1 MGMTMDLIHYA
12 SIVTMQ
18 AAFYSFRRHL
28 MTMRHL
34 ATFSPRCRIKGIFA
48 FAASALLAAS
58 VFAQDKPPLK
68 ILVGFP
74 PGGSVDILARTL
86 GDAMRDDFSSV
97 VVDNKPGAAGRIALM
112 QTKAAKPDGQ
122 TVIVLPMG
130 PMVIFP
136 HTYKKLDYDALKDF
150 TPVSQLAISNFGV
163 VAGPSAGANSVSEML
178 AKVKAD
184 PKLGNYGTPGAG
196 SVPHFLGVMME
207 QTTGVPLNHIPFQ
220 GGAPAN
226 TALLGGHI
234 QYKFDVVSETVQL
247 HRDGKV
253 KILAVAGAKRDS
265 MIPEVPTLKE
275 QGVNIETGV
284 WFAMYAP
291 AGLPPDVLAR
301 LEKSVVTALRKK
313 DTFDKLDKLGFDVTA
328 TSSRELGNIQ
338 RADLARWEKPIK
350 ATGVAL
356 D

>member
-1 MGMTMDLIHYA
+1 MTTTHGANGSPGHGLKW
-12 SIVTMQ
+12 
-18 AAFYSFRRHL
+18 L
-28 MTMRHL
+28 M
-34 ATFSPRCRIKGIFA
+34 A
-48 FAASALLAAS
+48 FACSLVLAGNVS
-58 VFAQDKPPLK
+58 AQDKPPLK

-74 PGGSVDILARTL
+74 PGGSVDVLARTL
-86 GDAMRDDFSSV
+86 SDAMRDDFSSV

-122 TVIVLPMG
+122 TVVVLPMG

-136 HTYKKLDYDALKDF
+136 HSYKKLDYDAIKDF
-150 TPVSQLAISNFGV
+150 TPVSQLAVSNFGV
-163 VAGPSAGANSVSEML
+163 VAGPSAGANSIKEML

-196 SVPHFLGVMME
+196 TVPHFLGVMME
-207 QTTGVPLNHIPFQ
+207 QATGVPLNHIPFQ

-253 KILAVAGAKRDS
+253 KILAVAGGKRDS
-265 MIPEVPTLKE
+265 MVPEVPTLKE

-291 AGLPPDVLAR
+291 AGLPADVLAR
-301 LEKSVVTALRKK
+301 LEKSVTTALRKK
-313 DTFDKLDKLGFDVTA
+313 DVTEKLDKLGFDVTA
-328 TSSRELGNIQ
+328 TSSKELASIQ
-338 RADLARWEKPIK
+338 RADLARWEAPIK